1 MSIYR
6 NNEKWEDKTVTI
18 LTDYSTLR
26 DPERNVV
33 PLH

>member
-1 MSIYR
+1 MRKYDVISALS
-6 NNEKWEDKTVTI
+6 EE
-18 LTDYSTLR
+18 TDYSTLR